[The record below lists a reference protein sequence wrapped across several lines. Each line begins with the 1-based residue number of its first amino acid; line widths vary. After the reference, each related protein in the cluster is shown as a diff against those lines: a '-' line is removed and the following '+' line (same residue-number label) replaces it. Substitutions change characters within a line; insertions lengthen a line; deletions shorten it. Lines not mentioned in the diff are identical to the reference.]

1 MRIEW
6 MNEWMN
12 ELCEWARRFGWNGV
26 NWKWMPRG
34 TRMSTVSKWK
44 WTWLYGMLAEGFW
57 FTRSASLA
65 WIVAEHP
72 FWKNLVG
79 RHNLWEPSRTDLNRY
94 APWIFNGDA
103 RILNSHLDRNTIC
116 KPGSQPCLS
125 AQWIVLCGPAGVAT
139 DKGLFPI
146 FSTSVISIYPRD
158 KIMIHTVA
166 SFISMIGPNQTRI
179 DEWCIWIQVG
189 SWGNCEFSVQAAK
202 CPPRTRNMNR
212 RHK

>member
-1 MRIEW
+1 MGSSFRMEW
-6 MNEWMN
+6 SKLEMNAKRNSN
-12 ELCEWARRFGWNGV
+12 EHCFKMKMDLIVWYACWRLLVYE
-26 NWKWMPRG
+26 KP
-34 TRMSTVSKWK
+34 
-44 WTWLYGMLAEGFW
+44 
-57 FTRSASLA
+57 SLA

-146 FSTSVISIYPRD
+146 FSTSVISSIYPRD